1 MKFKLEGILPA
12 ILTPFKKGGTE
23 IDFDKAAAWAETLAK
38 KRVHGIFMAG
48 SSGEGLLMSAEDR
61 KQLAC
66 VLMDAVGHKIKVV
79 VQSGCLDVPQTIDL
93 TRHALEIG
101 AHAVA
106 VYAPGFYRYD
116 DESLYGH
123 FAHVAKAVPE
133 MPMMLYNIPR
143 YTGNSMSPKLIF
155 RLAHDFDSIVGMKD
169 SSGDIGHLTRVIA
182 GAPKGFVVIN
192 GADDFSYQ
200 AYLTG
205 AAGSVALT
213 ANVTPELF
221 LSIYADVKKGKLD
234 RALTTQNRLNVV
246 CDSLGGG
253 AMISM
258 YKEAVRLLGH
268 ETGFVRPPQ
277 RELIAAEKRDLR
289 GKLKAIK
296 LI

>member
-12 ILTPFKKGGTE
+12 ILTPFKKGGME

-38 KRVHGIFMAG
+38 KGVHGIFMAG
-48 SSGEGLLMSAEDR
+48 SSGEGLLMSAEER

-79 VQSGCLDVPQTIDL
+79 VQTGCLDVPQTIDL
-93 TRHALEIG
+93 TRHAHEIG

-155 RLAHDFDSIVGMKD
+155 RLANDFDSIVGMKD

-253 AMISM
+253 AMISS
-258 YKEAVRLLGH
+258 YKEAIRLRGH

-277 RELIAAEKRDLR
+277 RELTASEKRDLR
-289 GKLKAIK
+289 GRLKAIK

>member
-38 KRVHGIFMAG
+38 KGVHGIFMAG
-48 SSGEGLLMSAEDR
+48 SSGEGLLMSAEER

-66 VLMDAVGHKIKVV
+66 VYMDAVGRQIKVV
-79 VQSGCLDVPQTIDL
+79 VQTGCLDVPQTIDL
-93 TRHALEIG
+93 TRHAHEIG
-101 AHAVA
+101 AHAA
-106 VYAPGFYRYD
+106 AIYAPGFYRYD

-133 MPMMLYNIPR
+133 MPQMLYNIPR
-143 YTGNSMSPKLIF
+143 YTGNTMSPALIH
-155 RLAHDFDSIVGMKD
+155 RLANDFDCIVGMKD
-169 SSGDIGHLTRVIA
+169 SSGDIGHLTKVIA

-192 GADDFSYQ
+192 GADEFSYQ

-221 LSIYADVKKGKLD
+221 LSIYDDVKKGKLD
-234 RALTTQNRLNVV
+234 RALATQHKLNAV
-246 CDSLGGG
+246 CTALGGG
-253 AMISM
+253 AMIST

-277 RELIAAEKRDLR
+277 REMTAIEKRDLR
-289 GKLKAIK
+289 SRLKAIK